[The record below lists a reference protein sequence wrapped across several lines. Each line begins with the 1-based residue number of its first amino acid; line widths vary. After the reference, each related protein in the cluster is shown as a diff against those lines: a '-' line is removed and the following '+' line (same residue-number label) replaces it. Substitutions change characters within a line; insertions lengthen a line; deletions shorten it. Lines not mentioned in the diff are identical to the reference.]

1 MLADKSKSKETL
13 HTKLFQNVYTMR
25 KEKETLNAMRKG
37 KRLYSKRKER
47 KLMYHFQKPNCLS
60 RMCDVRLGKKN

>member
-25 KEKETLNAMRKG
+25 KEKETLNAMKKRKTFIFEKKG
-37 KRLYSKRKER
+37 KKA
-47 KLMYHFQKPNCLS
+47 HVPLS
-60 RMCDVRLGKKN
+60 GTTLLITQV